1 MDIGIVVVIGL
12 VICVIAAYVVGYRRG
27 SRRFKR
33 FTEYLGWNARGVFD
47 ERSDVQFPS
56 GAVFLVED
64 ADEYG
69 NGDDPIPEALNP
81 FDQQFITWQERFDYP
96 PGTPDGDKAEY
107 RYFLIA
113 QEAWEDYELF
123 SDVEGWASMYA
134 HGPDLGEESPSGGEQ

>member
-1 MDIGIVVVIGL
+1 MDIGFAWVIGL
-12 VICVIAAYVVGYRRG
+12 IIGMIGAYIVGYRRG

-47 ERSDVQFPS
+47 ERADIQFPS

-69 NGDDPIPEALNP
+69 NGDEPIPEALNP
-81 FDQQFITWQERFDYP
+81 FDQQFITWQERFEYP

-107 RYFLIA
+107 RYFLTA

-123 SDVEGWASMYA
+123 SDVEGWASMYT
-134 HGPDLGEESPSGGEQ
+134 HGSQPDETSSPGEER